1 MSKKSDFHP
10 FSINKIKKKKILK
23 VKVGKKI
30 LKLQIKKINI
40 YNILSSLAVIK
51 ELNLDCNKIINYY
64 KSYEPVDGRGKIHN
78 IKRYNKNFKLIDES
92 YNANPLSVKNALQNF
107 NSIQKNKFKKYLLLG
122 DMLELGRHS
131 EKLHENLSKVINTSD
146 IDKVFIKGVKLSLPI
161 KIFIKAN
168 VATFFNTK
176 KI

>member
-1 MSKKSDFHP
+1 M
-10 FSINKIKKKKILK
+10 
-23 VKVGKKI
+23 
-30 LKLQIKKINI
+30 KLQIKNINI

-146 IDKVFIKGVKLSLPI
+146 IDKVFIKRSKKLSLPI